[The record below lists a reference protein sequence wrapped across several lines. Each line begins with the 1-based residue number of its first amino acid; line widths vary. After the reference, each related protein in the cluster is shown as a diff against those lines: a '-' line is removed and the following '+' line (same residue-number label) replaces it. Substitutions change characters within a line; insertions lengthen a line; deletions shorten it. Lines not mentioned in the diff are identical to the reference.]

1 MNTPDASTELQQLK
15 KQIAGLRQE
24 MDALTRHFGVETF
37 ESGGKNV
44 NISCTALTLLNSEN
58 PAQIQGMLCGGSD
71 GPELTFWGPDQKAR
85 LSVRLD
91 KDGVPSIQLFEAEG
105 PLAVHIGRDNLGMTS
120 VGVLNQGRPRAAIKA
135 SEGTGVISAVH
146 NGGQARVTILGH
158 EAAGEILLVNPDM
171 KVAMK
176 LTTEGQHGGGL
187 FTVNHSNGKA
197 AVIATALPDYGCV
210 LVSDRAGQ
218 MKYSLPDPGNI

>member
-1 MNTPDASTELQQLK
+1 MNPTENPSELDQLK
-15 KQIAGLRQE
+15 KEVASLKGQLRELSQFICINGT
-24 MDALTRHFGVETF
+24 M
-37 ESGGKNV
+37 SGKKKLV
-44 NISCTALTLLNSEN
+44 IVCSS
-58 PAQIQGMLCGGSD
+58 IMLCDPDDEDHTQASIWAGPDGPQIKLFGPNDETRIAIKVDKKEGGSIRLFQ
-71 GPELTFWGPDQKAR
+71 PEEQLAIHIGQD
-85 LSVRLD
+85 D
-91 KDGVPSIQLFEAEG
+91 KDLPC
-105 PLAVHIGRDNLGMTS
+105 
-120 VGVLNQGRPRAAIKA
+120 VGVLDKGQPRAVMKA
-135 SEGTGVISAVH
+135 SEAAGIISAVH
-146 NGGQARVTILGH
+146 NGGQARVTIVGQ

-210 LVSDRAGQ
+210 LLSDRAGQ